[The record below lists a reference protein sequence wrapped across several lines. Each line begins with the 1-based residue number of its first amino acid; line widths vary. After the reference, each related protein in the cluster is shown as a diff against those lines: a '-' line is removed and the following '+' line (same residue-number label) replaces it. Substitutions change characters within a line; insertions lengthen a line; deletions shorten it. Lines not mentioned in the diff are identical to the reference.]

1 MWFAMYTIR
10 TIRIGWRREVVVV
23 VEHHGI
29 RVASASLSLVR
40 WMHGCV
46 PGRQLSGE
54 QVALVT
60 WYEEH
65 ADKEPAVDG

>member
-10 TIRIGWRREVVVV
+10 TIRVGLRQDVVLV
-23 VEHHGI
+23 VEQGR
-29 RVASASLSLVR
+29 RVVSASLSLVR

-46 PGRQLSGE
+46 PRRQLSRE

-65 ADKEPAVDG
+65 ADKEQTA